1 MRKREKKRE
10 TGQIATKKP
19 IPNFDTRNAIKEVEL
34 AKGIKVKDSKELF
47 SKLGI

>member
-1 MRKREKKRE
+1 MRKREKKRK

-19 IPNFDTRNAIKEVEL
+19 IPNFDTRNAIIKVEL
-34 AKGIKVKDSKELF
+34 SKGTKVKDSQELF